1 MAPLGVRYNVG
12 AMTRSDVQLMLDVK
26 AGDDASFNLLLQKYR
41 TPLINFLYRMVRD
54 TATAEDLAQE
64 VFLRVYRARK
74 QYSPS
79 AKFTTWLFRIA
90 TNLALNSVRDN
101 RHRQMDVSI
110 DAPVEEDEAPLQLPT
125 REMRIDEHMIERD
138 RADFIRQ
145 AIASLP
151 EKQRVAVLLH
161 KYEEMDY
168 AEIAK
173 ILECS
178 ESALKS
184 LLFRAYETLR
194 VQLAPLVVPAD
205 GASRRGRTAIMKKC
219 EEVSK
224 QLVAYL
230 DRRANSAERQEV
242 EEHLAACRACHER
255 AEGFRKLW
263 GVLDEVPLVE
273 PSLSFDARIRA
284 RIAEEPRPRWF
295 RWLVPQP
302 RLAFSMA
309 LLLALSVW
317 MARLAA
323 RGESGGDAS
332 SRISKR
338 SRIWASWRITTC

>member
-1 MAPLGVRYNVG
+1 MEHSHALQLYGTAGVRYNVG

-54 TATAEDLAQE
+54 SATAEDLAQE

-110 DAPVEEDEAPLQLPT
+110 DAPVEEDEAPLQLPA

-138 RADFIRQ
+138 RAEFIRQ
-145 AIASLP
+145 AISSLP

-194 VQLAPLVVPAD
+194 VQLAPLVAQP
-205 GASRRGRTAIMKKC
+205 
-219 EEVSK
+219 
-224 QLVAYL
+224 VA
-230 DRRANSAERQEV
+230 RRAG
-242 EEHLAACRACHER
+242 
-255 AEGFRKLW
+255 EGR
-263 GVLDEVPLVE
+263 
-273 PSLSFDARIRA
+273 PS
-284 RIAEEPRPRWF
+284 
-295 RWLVPQP
+295 
-302 RLAFSMA
+302 
-309 LLLALSVW
+309 
-317 MARLAA
+317 
-323 RGESGGDAS
+323 
-332 SRISKR
+332 
-338 SRIWASWRITTC
+338 